1 LAVKLLHNFEYR
13 KIFIV
18 FFFNLLFMVE
28 LSLFLY
34 NKGLY
39 GNNSTSNNDNSTP
52 QNEIC
57 ITFAVEMNE
66 IKIDNITN

>member
-1 LAVKLLHNFEYR
+1 
-13 KIFIV
+13 
-18 FFFNLLFMVE
+18 MVE

-39 GNNSTSNNDNSTP
+39 GNNSTSNNNNSTP

-66 IKIDNITN
+66 IKTDNITN